1 MARRGTRLRSNR
13 LNFLLIFFST
23 AVLAFAL
30 VYALVLVKQKAKDER
45 RSIQNCAFAMRRQE
59 ALEQRVRT
67 LYANME
73 TEERQYAMVW
83 SFVYER
89 VFDPTPSSLREF
101 EQLRRI
107 LLRNNRPFILTDGKG
122 KLIESHDP
130 DIDIAL
136 HATFDDALA
145 EAYSIYPP
153 ILIDA
158 QGMVYKLYFKPSE
171 VFYNIRDIFTA
182 LENSFSREA
191 LQITSDIHVPVLM
204 TDSGGEV
211 ILAYANMDEKILY
224 SREAVTKELRNMAR
238 ENKPVEIV
246 LSEEDGDICYV
257 YYYSSAMLHNLRMMA
272 WLLLVTLL
280 LAILG
285 VLVMLNFAQ
294 KMEQNQVW
302 WGMSKETAHQLGTP
316 LSSLLAWIDYYRME
330 ENPVLTSENLDEIE
344 KDVRRIE
351 LVTNRFS
358 KIGSVPELNW
368 ENVVP
373 VIYRAVDYLRGRSSS
388 RVRYCI
394 DKPENAV
401 VMAQINASLLEW
413 VMENLCKNA
422 LNAIEDKEGEIRIE
436 LSENEQSVFIDV
448 EDNGKGMTQGLSAK
462 IFDPGFTTKTRGWGM
477 GLSLCKRIVEE
488 YHEGKIFVRST
499 VPGQGSVFRIVLR
512 KQVKNR

>member
-1 MARRGTRLRSNR
+1 MRSNR

-45 RSIQNCAFAMRRQE
+45 RGIRNWALAVRRQE
-59 ALEQRVRT
+59 GLAQRVHT

-89 VFDPTPSSLREF
+89 IFDPTPSSMQEF
-101 EQLRRI
+101 EQLRLI
-107 LLRNNRPFILTDGKG
+107 LLRNNRPFILTDSKG
-122 KLIESHDP
+122 RVIESHDP
-130 DIDIAL
+130 DIDLTL
-136 HATFDDALA
+136 HPVFEDELA
-145 EAYSIYPP
+145 DGYSTYPP

-158 QGMVYKLYFKPSE
+158 QGLVYKLYFKPSE
-171 VFYNIRDIFTA
+171 VFYNIRDIFTS

-191 LQITSDIHVPVLM
+191 LQITSDINVPVLM
-204 TDSGGEV
+204 TDAGGEV
-211 ILAYANMDEKILY
+211 ILSYANMDERILY
-224 SREAVTKELRNMAR
+224 SREAVAKELRNMAR

-246 LSEEDGDICYV
+246 LSEDDGDICYV
-257 YYYSSAMLHNLRMMA
+257 YYYSSNMLRNLRMIA

-285 VLVMLNFAQ
+285 VLVMLNFAK

-330 ENPVLTSENLDEIE
+330 ENPVLTSGNLDEIE

-351 LVTNRFS
+351 LVVNRFS

-373 VIYRAVDYLRGRSSS
+373 VVYRAVDYLRGRSSS
-388 RVRYCI
+388 RVRYTI
-394 DKPENAV
+394 NVPEDAV
-401 VMAQINASLLEW
+401 MMAQINASLLEW
-413 VMENLCKNA
+413 VMENLFKNA
-422 LNAIEDKEGEIRIE
+422 LNAIEDREGSIRIE
-436 LSENEQSVFIDV
+436 LSENEQSVFVDV
-448 EDNGKGMTQGLSAK
+448 EDNGKGMSQSLAAK
-462 IFDPGFTTKTRGWGM
+462 IFDPGFTTKTRGWGV
-477 GLSLCKRIVEE
+477 GLTLCKRIVEE
-488 YHEGKIFVRST
+488 YHEGKIFVRET
-499 VPGQGSVFRIVLR
+499 TLGQGSVFRVILR